1 MLIEMCPVD
10 HSWDSLDAYRSAAQE
25 LREALVEQEALQRR
39 IVSLRKAI
47 ETLKS
52 RCRNE
57 GIELPL
63 GRDEAAELL
72 QNPLPDQ
79 IREVLK
85 ANAPEALRP
94 NQVLA
99 DLKQLG
105 FELGKY
111 KYLNPQA
118 TIQMLLKRMCGS
130 GEVKEEEDQ
139 DGKKIYKYLGVQTRR
154 DL

>member
-1 MLIEMCPVD
+1 MLIAMRPVD
-10 HSWDSLDAYRSAAQE
+10 DSWDSLNAYRSAARE

-63 GRDEAAELL
+63 GDEASELL

-111 KYLNPQA
+111 KYQNPQA

-139 DGKKIYKYLGVQTRR
+139 DGKKTYKYLRVQARR